1 MNIGAGKIIKSG
13 DIALQ
18 VLPPNL
24 DIEHIAWTNSSLI
37 TGIEF
42 LFLEASYLILLS
54 ELIYPPSTMYVENYI
69 FADLVRNGD
78 YSFMPS
84 WLKWKNYRPSL
95 QLFGYKLLYLRLL
108 LFILSIFFMLVMFHR
123 R

>member
-54 ELIYPPSTMYVENYI
+54 ELIYPPSTMNVENYI

>member
-95 QLFGYKLLYLRLL
+95 QLFRYKLLYLRLL